1 MPLEQGNSQETISH
15 NIATEM
21 KAGGKPQKQA
31 VAIAYSEAGEGR
43 KDYASRLDEV
53 TAQMD
58 DLERRFGTVF
68 GDDRGLLKGSKGGPQ
83 G

>member
-1 MPLEQGNSQETISH
+1 MSN
-15 NIATEM
+15 NIAELISTGHP
-21 KAGGKPQKQA
+21 KKQA
-31 VAIAYSEAGEGR
+31 VAIAYKQAGKARGDSR
-43 KDYASRLDEV
+43 DYASRLDEV